1 MSNVEVAALSRL
13 VAWPNNIT
21 ALKLPYFN
29 AVVVSH
35 PSAGILMHLCRMHHF
50 FLANGSILHCATCPL
65 WSTVSILLDTI
76 ATIVPSFAYPG
87 TMCVGFLSVSDKS
100 RVYKHVSV

>member
-35 PSAGILMHLCRMHHF
+35 PSAGILMHLCRMHQF
-50 FLANGSILHCATCPL
+50 FFWQMAQYCIVRLAHYGPQYQYFWIQLQQ
-65 WSTVSILLDTI
+65 
-76 ATIVPSFAYPG
+76 
-87 TMCVGFLSVSDKS
+87 
-100 RVYKHVSV
+100 

>member
-1 MSNVEVAALSRL
+1 
-13 VAWPNNIT
+13 
-21 ALKLPYFN
+21 
-29 AVVVSH
+29 
-35 PSAGILMHLCRMHHF
+35 
-50 FLANGSILHCATCPL
+50 LHCATCPL